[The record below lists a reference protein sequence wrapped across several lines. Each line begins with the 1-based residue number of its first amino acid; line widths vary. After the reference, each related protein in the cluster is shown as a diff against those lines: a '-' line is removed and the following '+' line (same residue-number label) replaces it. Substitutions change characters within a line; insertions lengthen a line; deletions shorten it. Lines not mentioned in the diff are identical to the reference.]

1 MTREAF
7 FDALWQMVKDT
18 DVDYQELLDDDG
30 EGGVYI
36 RFTNVE
42 VEDTLMTTYQ

>member
-1 MTREAF
+1 MTREAL

-36 RFTNVE
+36 KFTNVI
-42 VEDTLMTTYQ
+42 VEEEMA

>member
-1 MTREAF
+1 MDREAF

-18 DVDYQELLDDDG
+18 NVDYQELMDDDG

-36 RFTNVE
+36 KFTNVE
-42 VEDTLMTTYQ
+42 TEEMA

>member
-1 MTREAF
+1 MTREKF
-7 FDALWQMVKDT
+7 FNALWQMVKDT

-36 RFTNVE
+36 KFTNVV
-42 VEDTLMTTYQ
+42 VEEEMA

>member
-1 MTREAF
+1 MTREEF
-7 FDALWQMVKDT
+7 FDALWQMLKFT

-36 RFTNVE
+36 KFTNIE
-42 VEDTLMTTYQ
+42 IGRIRHD

>member
-1 MTREAF
+1 MTREDF
-7 FDALWQMVKDT
+7 FEALWKMIKDT
-18 DVDYQELLDDDG
+18 DVDYEELLDDDG

-42 VEDTLMTTYQ
+42 VEEEME

>member
-1 MTREAF
+1 MDLNMDREDF

-36 RFTNVE
+36 RFTNV
-42 VEDTLMTTYQ
+42 VVGDDDG

>member
-1 MTREAF
+1 MDREEF
-7 FDALWQMVKDT
+7 FDALSQMLKFT

-36 RFTNVE
+36 KFTNV
-42 VEDTLMTTYQ
+42 VVGDDDD

>member
-1 MTREAF
+1 MDRKDF
-7 FDALWQMVKDT
+7 FDALWKMVENT

-36 RFTNVE
+36 RFNNV
-42 VEDTLMTTYQ
+42 VIGDDDD